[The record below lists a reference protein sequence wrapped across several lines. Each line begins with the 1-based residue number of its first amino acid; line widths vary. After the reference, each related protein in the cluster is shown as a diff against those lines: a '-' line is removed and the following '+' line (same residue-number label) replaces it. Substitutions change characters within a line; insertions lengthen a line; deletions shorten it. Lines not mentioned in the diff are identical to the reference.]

1 MAVILDVVFNH
12 AFGQCPLVRLYSSG
26 NYGPPT
32 ADNPWF
38 NQTIPHPLNLK
49 YDFNHESVH
58 TKYFIKRVTQYWI
71 QEYHID
77 GYRFDLAKGFTNRY
91 SGNNYDLW
99 AQYDA
104 SRIAILKNIADN
116 IWAVDS
122 TAYIILEHF
131 ADNTEE
137 TELANYGM
145 MLWSNMNRNYSQSAM
160 GWLAD
165 ATFSSGLEWAYYKNR
180 GWTVPNN
187 VVYMESHD
195 EEWLNFR
202 NLAYGRS
209 NSANGYNI
217 KDLKT
222 ALNRMKLVGAFFFT
236 IPGPKMIWQFGELGY
251 DEPLEEGNP
260 SWGRTDPKPIHW
272 EYYQDP
278 YRKKLYDTW
287 KWLIKLRNENEVFT
301 STQTQVSMMVGQGV
315 YGRRINLTHPTMNVT
330 IIGNFNV
337 DTIYIDPNFQSTGWW
352 YDYFSGDSL
361 WVTDVNQSIKLR
373 PGEFRIYTSKKLQG
387 PQEDVLLAID
397 DEKILPVQYELEQ
410 NYPNPFNPVTTIAY
424 TLKKAGKFSLTI
436 YNLTGQ
442 KVKVLESGVKQ
453 AGHYTVQ
460 WDATNDEGR
469 KVPSGIYFYQL
480 RAGDFVK
487 TKKMILLK

>member
-1 MAVILDVVFNH
+1 
-12 AFGQCPLVRLYSSG
+12 
-26 NYGPPT
+26 
-32 ADNPWF
+32 
-38 NQTIPHPLNLK
+38 
-49 YDFNHESVH
+49 
-58 TKYFIKRVTQYWI
+58 
-71 QEYHID
+71 
-77 GYRFDLAKGFTNRY
+77 
-91 SGNNYDLW
+91 
-99 AQYDA
+99 
-104 SRIAILKNIADN
+104 
-116 IWAVDS
+116 
-122 TAYIILEHF
+122 
-131 ADNTEE
+131 
-137 TELANYGM
+137 
-145 MLWSNMNRNYSQSAM
+145 
-160 GWLAD
+160 
-165 ATFSSGLEWAYYKNR
+165 
-180 GWTVPNN
+180 
-187 VVYMESHD
+187 
-195 EEWLNFR
+195 
-202 NLAYGRS
+202 
-209 NSANGYNI
+209 
-217 KDLKT
+217 
-222 ALNRMKLVGAFFFT
+222 MKLVGAFFFT